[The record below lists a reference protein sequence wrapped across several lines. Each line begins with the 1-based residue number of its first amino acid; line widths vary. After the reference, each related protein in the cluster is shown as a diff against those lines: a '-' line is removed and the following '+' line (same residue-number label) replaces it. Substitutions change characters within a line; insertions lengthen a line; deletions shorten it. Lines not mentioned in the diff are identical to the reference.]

1 MDLRNESPRRA
12 VVLFDIDGT
21 LIRRAG
27 PHHRQALIDGIR
39 DVTGVETTLD
49 HIPTQGMLD
58 RDIIAQMLTD
68 AGVGLHTV
76 RANMPAIVNR
86 VQDVYLKL
94 CPDLSHKTCPG
105 TLRLLRELQAERIPA
120 GLVTGNLSAIAW
132 KKMDAAGLRPYLQ
145 FGAFAEMADTRA
157 DLARLALAQATDH
170 GWVGPQTIISLVGDH
185 PNDVNAARRN
195 GMRAVAVCTGVSPRS
210 DLEASQPDQ
219 LFEDL
224 ELIGLDELLGNG

>member
-1 MDLRNESPRRA
+1 MDLRNGSHRRA

-27 PHHRQALIDGIR
+27 PHHRQALVDGIR
-39 DVTGVETTLD
+39 DVMGVETTLD

-68 AGVGLHTV
+68 AGVGLDTI
-76 RANMPAIVNR
+76 RAKMPSIVNR
-86 VQDVYLKL
+86 VQDVYLQL

-105 TLRLLRELQAERIPA
+105 TLRLLRELQAEEIPA

-132 KKMDAAGLRPYLQ
+132 KKMEAAGLRPYFQ

-157 DLARLALAQATDH
+157 DLARLALAHATDQ
-170 GWVGPQTIISLVGDH
+170 GWVGPQTVIALIGDH
-185 PNDVNAARRN
+185 PNDVEAARRN
-195 GMRAVAVCTGVSPRS
+195 GMRAVAVCTGVTARA
-210 DLEASQPDQ
+210 DLEASKPDQ
-219 LFEDL
+219 IFEDL
-224 ELIGLDELLGNG
+224 GLIGLDELLGNG